1 MTPWRHWHDYMTSQ
15 NSLIFIACRSV
26 RKMISCLFIW
36 LFGLLNQE
44 VSSHLHLHLHD
55 DFTSCSDIMIMTSR
69 HDITTSHFTDLSLL
83 MRYNW
88 AIFLFTWLIG
98 RLELKAYYYCFNF
111 IWWHDVTTRRHD
123 ATLWH
128 AGGHHAKIA
137 SIIVLIL
144 TTQITM
150 EFK

>member
-1 MTPWRHWHDYMTSQ
+1 MTSLTLYDITKFT
-15 NSLIFIACRSV
+15 SSISACRCA
-26 RKMISCLFIW
+26 RKMIRCLFIW
-36 LFGLLNQE
+36 LFELLNQE
-44 VSSHLHLHLHD
+44 VSSHLHLHD
-55 DFTSCSDIMIMTSR
+55 DFTTSSSDIMIMTSR
-69 HDITTSHFTDLSLL
+69 HDIHNKSHSTDLSLF

-98 RLELKAYYYCFNF
+98 KSELKAYYYCFNF
-111 IWWHDVTTRRHD
+111 IWWHDVTMRRHD

-128 AGGHHAKIA
+128 AGGHFAKIV
-137 SIIVLIL
+137 SIIFLIP